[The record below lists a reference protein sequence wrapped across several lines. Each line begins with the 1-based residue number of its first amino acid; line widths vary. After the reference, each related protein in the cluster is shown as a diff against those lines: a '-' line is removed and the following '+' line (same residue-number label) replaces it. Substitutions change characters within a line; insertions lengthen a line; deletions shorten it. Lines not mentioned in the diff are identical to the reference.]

1 MRPRSLSAAAL
12 VVLAFV
18 VAACGGT
25 PGQDKPAQSTTE
37 SAQQNVKTDGFD
49 ALGPVTLRVVSS
61 ETGEGPKKAI
71 KQLSAA
77 FERKYPNVTVKVS
90 YRDFPS
96 WIKQVKLSLA
106 SKSPP
111 DVVAGNQGYQV
122 DGELVKA
129 GLILPLD
136 KYAAAYG
143 WEKSFS
149 PQSVQQFKW
158 SQDGQTFGEGT
169 IWGIA
174 QSGQSTGVF
183 ANKAKLEEAGVDPA
197 SLKTFADFDAALAK
211 LKESLPADEPAIML
225 GNKEQYEALHLWG
238 MIQGAYTPAQEVRD
252 WIFHREGKTFDTE
265 GNREALAK
273 FKEWNDKGYL
283 GRGDDYNG
291 RGEQDAA
298 NQFARGKG
306 AFMLAGNWNAQTI
319 LDGLDDDAAFFN
331 MPPGD
336 SGSIAAIGSASVPI
350 HISAKSKQPDLA
362 AAYIDFVAGKPA
374 GQELVDTTQVPA
386 IVDAAAQPTGQ
397 FGKEIKQGWQQL
409 VDDGGLTFFH
419 DWSSPTMLE
428 TIGQSF
434 QELLAGRASVNQVVT
449 RIQKDW
455 ADYDSELKSGS

>member
-1 MRPRSLSAAAL
+1 MTARPLSAVAL
-12 VVLAFV
+12 AVLALA

-37 SAQQNVKTDGFD
+37 TAAQNVRTTGFES
-49 ALGPVTLRVVSS
+49 LGPVTLRVVSS

-71 KQLSAA
+71 QDMSAA

-90 YRDFPS
+90 YRDFAS

-106 SKSPP
+106 SRNPP

-136 KYAAAYG
+136 KYAQAYG
-143 WEKSFS
+143 WEKSYS
-149 PQSVQQFKW
+149 PLALQQFKW
-158 SQDGQTFGEGT
+158 SQDGRTFGEGT
-169 IWGIA
+169 LWGIA

-183 ANKAKLEEAGVDPA
+183 ANKAKLEEAGVEPA

-211 LKESLPADEPAIML
+211 VKESLPADEPAIML

-238 MIQGAYTPAQEVRD
+238 MLQGAYTPAQEVRD

-265 GNREALAK
+265 GNRQALAK
-273 FKEWNDKGYL
+273 LKEWNDKGYL
-283 GRGDDYNG
+283 GDGDDYNG
-291 RGEQDAA
+291 RGETDAA
-298 NQFARGKG
+298 NEFARGQG

-319 LDGLDDDAAFFN
+319 LDGLGDDAAFFN

-336 SGSIAAIGSASVPI
+336 SGKVAAIGSASVPI

-362 AAYIDFVAGKPA
+362 AAYIDFIAGKPA
-374 GQELVDTTQVPA
+374 SPTLVKTTQVPA
-386 IVDAAAQPTGQ
+386 ILDPTAQPTGQ
-397 FGKEIKQGWQQL
+397 FGREVAQAWQQL
-409 VDDGGLTFFH
+409 VDAGGLTLFH

-428 TIGQSF
+428 TIGQSY
-434 QELLAGRASVNQVVT
+434 QELLAGRASVDEVVT

-455 ADYDSELKSGS
+455 ADYDGELRSQ